1 MTECREANERTT
13 VRELLGLSSSP
24 FSATEISI
32 RRMISS
38 PGDVPLVTFVVPVHN
53 QGKIIRENLQS
64 IQECATTPHEFIIIN
79 DASVDDSAREVLS
92 WIGQD
97 SPGLLTRAITYV
109 ESQSDVFETICDS
122 IGVELASGQ
131 FIVEIQA
138 DMKLH
143 DNGFDQ
149 LMVAALQ
156 QNEDVFAVSGRGIHP
171 LSDVV
176 SNRTSRGV
184 IITQKFSSGFRRL
197 VSLLR
202 GSGAYKPSPA
212 IFKFL
217 GEEGRLGEHINR
229 PVAPAAETR
238 SLYVGGTVMRG
249 PLAFRKSEFETLGGF
264 DLERFF
270 LGNDDHDLLAR
281 AAGTLTKTGAYVPID
296 FDSPTNLGS
305 TRQAREPAKEE
316 RYRELK
322 CHFEAKRATS
332 YLERSSG
339 LPAPRRDVR
348 PLEPLP
354 V

>member
-1 MTECREANERTT
+1 VTTYLEAEERTT
-13 VRELLGLSSSP
+13 VRELLRLSSSP
-24 FSATEISI
+24 FSATEIRI
-32 RRMISS
+32 RRMVSS
-38 PGDVPLVTFVVPVHN
+38 PNDVPLVTFVVPVHN

-64 IQECATTPHEFIIIN
+64 IQECATTQHEFIIIN
-79 DASVDDSAREVLS
+79 DASVDDSAGEILS
-92 WIGQD
+92 WIDQV
-97 SPGLLTRAITYV
+97 SPGRLTRAITYV
-109 ESQSDVFETICDS
+109 ESQSDIFETICDS
-122 IGVELASGQ
+122 LGIELASGQ
-131 FIVEIQA
+131 FIVEVQA

-149 LMVAALQ
+149 LMINALR

-176 SNRTSRGV
+176 NSRTSHSF
-184 IITQKFSSGFRRL
+184 IITEKFWSGLRRL
-197 VSLLR
+197 VSLSR
-202 GSGAYKPSPA
+202 GSAAYKPSPA

-217 GEEGRLGEHINR
+217 GEEGRLGEHINK
-229 PVAPAAETR
+229 PLAPATETR

-305 TRQAREPAKEE
+305 TRQVREPAKEE

-322 CHFEAKRATS
+322 CHFEAKQSTS

-348 PLEPLP
+348 RLEPLP